1 MLNHATFQGRRMFS
15 GTIIAKQTMKYSF
28 PLTLILTVLGVINS
42 QAEEVLPPQFNF
54 DRYSKMV
61 DQSPFAIAT
70 AVAAP
75 AATPDFAKDLY
86 IANAA
91 HSPDGDMVTLAST
104 SDHNFK
110 KYLTTKE
117 PMDGYSIAN
126 IEWSDKVGETR
137 VTISKDGNLA
147 TIMFNQAVLSQTA
160 PNAGPATKALP
171 PPNPSLAAPNA
182 GGAPNPAFSK
192 MPSGGPLGVQQVMQ
206 MPKSSG
212 PPHTFGRGALHRNP
226 QGSSSGSSL
235 PSGAATKEA
244 DRGAP
249 AKN

>member
-1 MLNHATFQGRRMFS
+1 
-15 GTIIAKQTMKYSF
+15 MKYSVL
-28 PLTLILTVLGVINS
+28 LTLILAVLGVIYS

-91 HSPDGDMVTLAST
+91 RSPDGDMVTLASS

-117 PMDGYSIAN
+117 PVDGYSLAS
-126 IEWSDKVGETR
+126 IEWSDKVGETK
-137 VTISKDGNLA
+137 VTIGKDGNFA
-147 TIMFNQAVLSQTA
+147 TITFNQALLSQTA
-160 PNAGPATKALP
+160 PNAAPASRALP
-171 PPNPSLAAPNA
+171 PPMPSLPVPNA
-182 GGAPNPAFSK
+182 GGVPNQALSKLPA
-192 MPSGGPLGVQQVMQ
+192 GVPAELQQLL
-206 MPKSSG
+206 PKDAG
-212 PPHTFGRGALHRNP
+212 RPHSRGLIQRNP
-226 QGSSSGSSL
+226 GASQ
-235 PSGAATKEA
+235 PSGAATKGA
-244 DRGAP
+244 YRGAP
-249 AKN
+249 SKN